1 MAMQRILGRSEIPVS
16 ALGMGCWAIGG
27 PFLMDGRADG
37 WGAVDDAESIRAL
50 QRAIELGVTFF
61 DTADVYGTGHSE
73 RVLGQAIKGQRDQLV
88 IATKFGFTYDETR
101 REITG
106 TNLSPEYI
114 RWACAA
120 SLRRLGVDYIDLYQL
135 HVGDAPPEQAE
146 AIWATLDQL
155 KQEGLIRAYGWST
168 GDAERAAAFATQSS
182 GTALQH
188 GANIVLDAP
197 DLFAVG
203 AQHNLASIIN
213 SPLAMGLLSGKFSP
227 QSQLPADDVR
237 GSGHGWVAYFAEG
250 KPRQE
255 FLDKLAAVREILTSA
270 GRTLAQGSL
279 AWLWARSPQAIPIP
293 GFKTLQQAEENASA
307 MRFGALT
314 ADQLREIAALL
325 AREDQLPAKAAS
337 S

>member
-1 MAMQRILGRSEIPVS
+1 MTLQRTLGRSGITAS
-16 ALGMGCWAIGG
+16 ALGLGCWAIGG

-73 RVLGQAIKGQRDQLV
+73 RILGQAIKGRRDQLV

-114 RWACAA
+114 RRACAE
-120 SLRRLGVDYIDLYQL
+120 SLRRLEIDAIDLYQL

-146 AIWATLDQL
+146 QIWATLDQL

-168 GDAERAAAFATQSS
+168 ADPERANAFATQSKGS
-182 GTALQH
+182 TLQH
-188 GANIVLDAP
+188 GANILLDAP
-197 DLFAVG
+197 ELFDICAE
-203 AQHNLASIIN
+203 HNLASIVN
-213 SPLAMGLLSGKFSP
+213 SPLAMGLLSGKFNP

-237 GSGHGWVAYFAEG
+237 GSGHSWVAYFADG

-255 FLDKLAAVREILTSA
+255 FLDKLAAVREILTSQ
-270 GRTLAQGSL
+270 GRTLAQGAL

-293 GFKTLQQAEENASA
+293 GFKTLQQAEENAGA
-307 MRFGALT
+307 MRFGPLT
-314 ADQLREIAALL
+314 ADQMRQIAALL
-325 AREDQLPAKAAS
+325 AQEPAL
-337 S
+337 

>member
-1 MAMQRILGRSEIPVS
+1 MQRILGRSEIAVS

-27 PFLMDGRADG
+27 PFLMDGKADG

-73 RVLGQAIKGQRDQLV
+73 HVLGQAIKGRRDQLI
-88 IATKFGFTYDETR
+88 IATKFGYTYDQTR
-101 REITG
+101 RAITG
-106 TNLSPEYI
+106 TSFTPEYI

-120 SLRRLGVDYIDLYQL
+120 SLRRLGIDYIDLYQL
-135 HVGDAPPEQAE
+135 HVGDAPLEESA

-168 GDAERAAAFATQSS
+168 GDAKRAAAFATQSN

-188 GANIVLDAP
+188 PTNVFLDAP
-197 DLFAVG
+197 ELFVTC
-203 AQHNLASIIN
+203 AQHNLASINN

-237 GSGHGWVAYFAEG
+237 GSGHGWVTYFAEG

-255 FLDKLAAVREILTSA
+255 FLDKLAAVREILTSE
-270 GRTLAQGSL
+270 GRTLAQGAL
-279 AWLWARSPQAIPIP
+279 AWLWARSAQTIPIP
-293 GFKTLQQAEENASA
+293 GFKTLQQVEENARA
-307 MRFGALT
+307 MQLGALT
-314 ADQLREIAALL
+314 ADQVHEIAALL
-325 AREDQLPAKAAS
+325 AREDQL
-337 S
+337 